1 MELRSI
7 VMRARRYR
15 DMRGICNKLMPLVNR
30 KTPLTFD
37 ERNTLINIRGVYRTL
52 VSHKNRGLVD
62 AIIDG
67 LLSKK

>member
-1 MELRSI
+1 MELCNVIRK
-7 VMRARRYR
+7 AKRYR
-15 DMRGICNKLMPLVNR
+15 DIRGICNKLMPLAR
-30 KTPLTFD
+30 RATPLTSD

-52 VSHKNRGLVD
+52 ASHRNRDLVD